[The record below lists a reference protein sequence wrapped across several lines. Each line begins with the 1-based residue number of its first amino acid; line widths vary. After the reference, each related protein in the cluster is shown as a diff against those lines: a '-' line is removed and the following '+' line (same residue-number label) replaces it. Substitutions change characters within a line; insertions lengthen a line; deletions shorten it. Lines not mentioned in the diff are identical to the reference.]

1 MAPCQQLREFAIG
14 VVCVVETTEFLI
26 GGSVLLVSL
35 VLLVARWLLYEKAGV
50 AGWASPIPI

>member
-1 MAPCQQLREFAIG
+1 
-14 VVCVVETTEFLI
+14 VETTEFLI